1 MSKARSQW
9 GRAGGRSVVRATR
22 LSRPRLSAVAVPPPP
37 SGPGPARWWSS
48 LPSAC
53 WQVSPARPLPSAPLP
68 TRDQSERHGV
78 GRGRQRRRPGFPQ
91 PLVPGPPR
99 RRRGGERGGGREGRP
114 RLPGHGTRPRLA
126 RGVERCPGRV
136 WGAVGSA
143 KNARTGSEK
152 EEKNQ
157 TQTKKEYFGSSEWW
171 AQRLEKAWREQASQL
186 SPASFVSL
194 ALGWCENFML
204 EIRMILRVW

>member
-143 KNARTGSEK
+143 EMRGQDLRKRKKTKPKQKKSISAVANGGHRDWRK
-152 EEKNQ
+152 REE
-157 TQTKKEYFGSSEWW
+157 SRLASWVLPHLW
-171 AQRLEKAWREQASQL
+171 ALLWADVKIS
-186 SPASFVSL
+186 
-194 ALGWCENFML
+194 C
-204 EIRMILRVW
+204 